1 MENFDFEINNI
12 KNLVFD
18 VGGILVG
25 YRWEDMFADHGVDE
39 ETALKIG
46 KGFFESD
53 NWSLYDSGI
62 ITTKQLLDGFCEQFP
77 ELSEEATWF
86 LDNAIQMRVKRPRVY
101 EKLNTLKAKG
111 YKIYILSNYSKDLF
125 EIHTGDL
132 PFRKITDG
140 EMVSY
145 MVGAVKPD
153 RKIYEELI
161 NRFELDPVE
170 TVFFDDRLDNIEG
183 AKKHGIKGIHIEEQ
197 DEDLLISYLD
207 RFL

>member
-86 LDNAIQMRVKRPRVY
+86 LDNAVQMRVKRPRVY

-125 EIHTGDL
+125 ELHTGDL

>member
-1 MENFDFEINNI
+1 MENFDFEINKI

-170 TVFFDDRLDNIEG
+170 TVFFDDRLDNVEG